1 MNTQPTQ
8 TVPTTSPNGDYSNQ
22 QFNETRE
29 LPFTYRSWNSME
41 IEEFRRALVRSY
53 TGCEDKDI
61 SYNFEPVDL
70 DDPDKDCIWLVYK
83 MSCIWGSEPITRTIY
98 SKKMQLPE
106 RLRAKAAELLKTNV
120 PTGAPKQTFKG
131 TYDESDSKWK
141 PPSFNFR
148 NVVKKNTATPPKQ
161 TQSDCMVLARSVASA
176 DTFNSNSKL
185 SVEDLGIAV
194 DVSKVAAPLSTSTT
208 SGPRVEEIDDEPSAK
223 PNAMSV
229 APNTTPT
236 ADSATTSPTVAP
248 LDATAPIGTTTTP
261 APSAPKVSRIKRLK
275 AKK

>member
-1 MNTQPTQ
+1 MTTPQAAPGT
-8 TVPTTSPNGDYSNQ
+8 TPTTTPNGDYSNQ

-29 LPFTYRSWNSME
+29 LPFTYRSWNSVE

-61 SYNFEPVDL
+61 TYNFEPVDI

-106 RLRAKAAELLKTNV
+106 RLRAKAAELLKNNN
-120 PTGAPKQTFKG
+120 PTGAAKQTFKG

-148 NVVKKNTATPPKQ
+148 NVIKKNTAAPPSNPQ
-161 TQSDCMVLARSVASA
+161 TQSDCMVLARSVAQQ
-176 DTFNSNSKL
+176 DTFNNNSKL
-185 SVEDLGIAV
+185 SVEDLNV
-194 DVSKVAAPLSTSTT
+194 VTTTPTMKT
-208 SGPRVEEIDDEPSAK
+208 SGPIVEEVDDEKST
-223 PNAMSV
+223 V
-229 APNTTPT
+229 APVSSI
-236 ADSATTSPTVAP
+236 SATT
-248 LDATAPIGTTTTP
+248 ATTTSAPISTTTTSIAQESP
-261 APSAPKVSRIKRLK
+261 QVTAPPPTAPPKASRLKRPVK

>member
-1 MNTQPTQ
+1 MQNTTTSAPTVPP
-8 TVPTTSPNGDYSNQ
+8 TTPTTSPNGDYSNQ

-29 LPFTYRSWNSME
+29 LPFTYRSWNSTE

-61 SYNFEPVDL
+61 TYNFEPVDI

-83 MSCIWGSEPITRTIY
+83 MSCIWGSAPITRTIY

-106 RLRAKAAELLKTNV
+106 RLRSKAAELLKTNV
-120 PTGAPKQTFKG
+120 PNGAAKSKFTG

-148 NVVKKNTATPPKQ
+148 NVIKKNTAAPPSQAQ

-176 DTFNSNSKL
+176 DTFNTNSKL
-185 SVEDLGIAV
+185 SVEDLNVPLV
-194 DVSKVAAPLSTSTT
+194 DTAPKP
-208 SGPRVEEIDDEPSAK
+208 SGPKVEEIDD
-223 PNAMSV
+223 
-229 APNTTPT
+229 
-236 ADSATTSPTVAP
+236 
-248 LDATAPIGTTTTP
+248 TP
-261 APSAPKVSRIKRLK
+261 APTQSASSPNDAANAATTAKPSRLKQRTVK